1 VGDSFSSAGQ
11 KLTVVNPERIRFC
24 PPEDVVQ
31 TVAAGFTGFVFISN
45 DLVARVDLTALSSQ
59 QGVQVVI
66 LPEVRI

>member
-1 VGDSFSSAGQ
+1 
-11 KLTVVNPERIRFC
+11 
-24 PPEDVVQ
+24 VQ